1 MERDIWEQLY
11 RQHYGAALLYALS
24 RCRGDRALAE
34 DMVQEAFFRAFT
46 AAPEDLVS
54 FRAWLIRVLRNLII
68 DYNRR
73 TGRLSDAPPPEQTDD
88 CTPET
93 ELLRRE
99 DIRLLY
105 EAMETVSDDD
115 RELLRLH
122 YFARLSIKE
131 IAAALGID
139 PGTAR
144 VRLHRARLRLRKRME
159 ENGYEL

>member
-24 RCRGDRALAE
+24 RCRGDQALAE

-46 AAPEDLVS
+46 AAPEDVVS

-68 DYNRR
+68 DHDRR
-73 TGRLSDAPPPEQTDD
+73 SSRLSDAPPPEQTDD
-88 CTPET
+88 ATPET
-93 ELLRRE
+93 ELLRQE
-99 DIRLLY
+99 DIRALQK
-105 EAMETVSDDD
+105 AMDALGDDD

-122 YFARLSIKE
+122 YFARLSVKE

-159 ENGYEL
+159 EKGYEL